1 MAALYRWLQS
11 SLIAITFASGTT
23 VQPAPIPR
31 QEPIGQLE
39 KVAEIRGAMPTG
51 VAVSS
56 SGRIFINYPRW
67 GDRVEFTVAE
77 VVNGQPVAFPSAA
90 MNQQGDVST
99 QQDRIVSAQSVVID
113 PSGMNLWVVDT
124 GSLRPQ
130 PISYG
135 GPKLIQVDLRTNQVV
150 RKILIDKAALEPE
163 TYLNDVRFLMQ
174 PGSPNYAFITDSSA
188 KGGIIVVDLTN
199 GKSWRRLGDTPFT
212 RSDPGFVPI
221 VEAQVL
227 MIREQGKP
235 PQRFNVGSDG
245 LAVSADGKRLFFR
258 SLTSRHLYSVPIEA
272 LTNRGIKE
280 KDLQRMVVDY
290 GQVAGASDGLEAD
303 EKGGIYLTDY
313 EHNAIHRFTGS
324 SANMETIMYAAEAIW
339 PDSLSLADDGY
350 LYFTANQLNR
360 QSQFHQGID
369 KRVQPYM
376 IFRVKAQYR
385 PIRQVSSEEKIRGAN
400 P

>member
-1 MAALYRWLQS
+1 MKTLSQWLRN
-11 SLIAITFASGTT
+11 SLIAITFASGAS
-23 VQPAPIPR
+23 VESAPIAR
-31 QEPIGQLE
+31 QEPIGRLE

-51 VAVSS
+51 VAVAT

-77 VVNGQPVAFPSAA
+77 IVNGQPVAFPSAA
-90 MNQQGDVST
+90 MNRQGDAST

-113 PSGMNLWVVDT
+113 PSGMNLWIVDT

-135 GPKLIQVDLRTNQVV
+135 GPKLMQVDLGTNQVV

-174 PGSPNYAFITDSSA
+174 PGRPNYAFITDSSA
-188 KGGIIVVDLTN
+188 KGGIIVVDLQN
-199 GKSWRRLGDTPFT
+199 GESWRRLGDTPFT

-227 MIREQGKP
+227 MLREKGKSP
-235 PQRFNVGSDG
+235 ERFDVGSDG
-245 LAVSADGKRLFFR
+245 IAVSADGQQLFFR

-272 LTNRGIKE
+272 LTNRGIEE
-280 KDLQRMVVDY
+280 KNIQQMVVNH

-303 EKGGIYLTDY
+303 ESGGIYLTDY

-324 SANMETIMYAAEAIW
+324 IASLETIMYATEAIW
-339 PDSLSLADDGY
+339 PDSLSLSDDGY

-360 QSQFHQGID
+360 QAQFHQGID

-376 IFRVKAQYR
+376 IFRVKTEHR
-385 PIRQVSSEEKIRGAN
+385 PIRQVSGKGKIGGAQ

>member
-1 MAALYRWLQS
+1 MAALYRWLQT

-23 VQPAPIPR
+23 VQSVPIPR
-31 QEPIGQLE
+31 QEPIGQIE

-90 MNQQGDVST
+90 MNRQGDVST

-227 MIREQGKP
+227 MIREQGKT

-376 IFRVKAQYR
+376 IFRVKTQHR
-385 PIRQVSSEEKIRGAN
+385 PIRQVSREEKIRGAN